1 MAAQTRHQTELH
13 WRFIDATNA
22 RIQWFDGEVVIFNPI
37 SWETHLLNLAAALI
51 VEQLLA
57 GPRGVDEIARSLVE
71 EGITLDPHA
80 GSMEQQI
87 ASLLEQLE
95 RLGLV
100 VAEAAEQETA
110 DGAP

>member
-1 MAAQTRHQTELH
+1 MAAQTCRPTELH

-22 RIQWFDGEVVIFNPI
+22 RIHWFDGEVVIFNPI
-37 SWETHLLNLAAALI
+37 SWETHLLNLAAAVI

-57 GPRGVDEIARSLVE
+57 GMRRVDEIARSLVE
-71 EGITLDPHA
+71 EGIALDPHA

-87 ASLLEQLE
+87 ASLLGQLE

-100 VAEAAEQETA
+100 VAEAAEHETA
-110 DGAP
+110 DEAP